1 MPTLA
6 ATELL
11 DRMSP
16 KRPDKAW
23 IDGQRNDERARFL
36 ILCDLKPV
44 VAPGQDR
51 SASTLKWLTRAEL
64 TRLRIPEDGALFL
77 GGSRDAGVP
86 HFAIALTDHQ
96 VRTIAGAAE
105 LLRPAVDLRSLAM
118 QGALTPDDQSL
129 AGQARSLAQWHENC
143 RCCGKCGSTTLI
155 KDGGWRR
162 KCWGCGLDWFPRTDP
177 VVIMLVTDGER
188 CILAHEHRYAPG
200 MYSTLAGFLE
210 PGEDIEHAVRRE
222 VLEETGIVVGRVEY
236 HRSQPWP
243 FPHSLMIGC
252 IAHATTTELKVDLSE
267 LADARW
273 FSRAEAL
280 SMIEGTHPE
289 KLTAPGKHAIAHVL
303 LRAFVEG
310 KTS

>member
-16 KRPDKAW
+16 KRPDTVWVDA
-23 IDGQRNDERARFL
+23 QRNDERARFL
-36 ILCDLKPV
+36 VLCDLKPV
-44 VAPGQDR
+44 VTLEARG
-51 SASTLKWLTRAEL
+51 ASGDIKWFGRDQLTAL
-64 TRLRIPEDGALFL
+64 RLPEENALFL
-77 GGSRDAGVP
+77 GVTRDEGVP
-86 HFAIALTDHQ
+86 HFAIALSEHQ
-96 VRTIAGAAE
+96 VASIDGAAE
-105 LLRPAVDLRSLAM
+105 VLRPAIDLRSLAM
-118 QGALTPDDQSL
+118 RGELSPEEQSL

-143 RCCGKCGSTTLI
+143 QCCGKCGAPTRMM
-155 KDGGWRR
+155 DAGWRR
-162 KCWGCGLDWFPRTDP
+162 KCGGCGLDWFPRTDP

-222 VLEETGIVVGRVEY
+222 VLEETGILVGKVEY
-236 HRSQPWP
+236 YRSQPWP
-243 FPHSLMIGC
+243 FPHSLMLGC
-252 IAHATTTELKVDLSE
+252 IAYADTTELQVDLTE

-289 KLTAPGKHAIAHVL
+289 RLTAPGKHAIAHVL
-303 LRAFVEG
+303 LKAFVDG
-310 KTS
+310 KTG